1 MRGLL
6 TDIQMSAV
14 RIAGAWMEEHA
25 GEDMYKEL
33 MLLGLL
39 AEHPMYGQQIREVIE
54 LHHHNFASFIKKPTM
69 YYQLDRLVTE
79 GLLEVHNEAV
89 EAPGPG
95 LAHQDVS
102 LRERE
107 VYHLTKAGRQ
117 RFISLLHEALQA
129 YEPGP
134 SVIDAAV
141 FFLDQIAPQE
151 AVHLLQARRERL
163 VRERSQV
170 TEQITT
176 MREQDQAHLIV
187 NDHTCTLLD
196 AEIGWL
202 ERTIARLSL
211 PHASSQER

>member
-1 MRGLL
+1 
-6 TDIQMSAV
+6 
-14 RIAGAWMEEHA
+14 
-25 GEDMYKEL
+25 MYKEL

-54 LHHHNFASFIKKPTM
+54 LHHDAFASFIKKPTM
-69 YYQLDRLVTE
+69 YYQLDRLVAE
-79 GLLEVHNEAV
+79 GLLEVRNEAV
-89 EAPGPG
+89 NAPGPG
-95 LAHQDVS
+95 LAHQDVA

-107 VYHLTKAGRQ
+107 VYYLTEAGRQ
-117 RFISLLHEALQA
+117 RFTSLLREALQA

-151 AVHLLQARRERL
+151 AVRLLQARRERL
-163 VRERSQV
+163 VRVRSQV
-170 TEQITT
+170 TEQSAT
-176 MREQDQAHLIV
+176 MHEQNRAHLIV

-196 AEIGWL
+196 GEIGWL

-211 PHASSQER
+211 PRVVMQER

>member
-1 MRGLL
+1 
-6 TDIQMSAV
+6 
-14 RIAGAWMEEHA
+14 
-25 GEDMYKEL
+25 MYKEL

-54 LHHHNFASFIKKPTM
+54 LHHDAFASFIKKPTM

-79 GLLEVHNEAV
+79 GFLEVRSEAV

-95 LAHQDVS
+95 LAHQDVA

-107 VYHLTKAGRQ
+107 VYYLTETGRKH
-117 RFISLLHEALQA
+117 FVSLLREALQA

-141 FFLDQIAPQE
+141 FFIDQLAPLE
-151 AVHLLQARRERL
+151 AARLLQARLERL
-163 VRERSQV
+163 VSARSQV
-170 TEQITT
+170 AEQIAT
-176 MREQDQAHLIV
+176 MREQDRAHVIV
-187 NDHTCTLLD
+187 NDHACTLLD
-196 AEIGWL
+196 AEIAWL

-211 PHASSQER
+211 PQSTTSEQGQVRK

>member
-1 MRGLL
+1 
-6 TDIQMSAV
+6 
-14 RIAGAWMEEHA
+14 
-25 GEDMYKEL
+25 MYKEL

-54 LHHHNFASFIKKPTM
+54 RHHDAFASFIKKPTM
-69 YYQLDRLVTE
+69 YYQLDRLAAE
-79 GLLEVHNEAV
+79 GLLEVRSEVV

-95 LAHQDVS
+95 LAHQEMS

-107 VYHLTKAGRQ
+107 VYYITEAGRQ
-117 RFISLLHEALQA
+117 RFAHLLREALQA

-141 FFLDQIAPQE
+141 FFLDQLPPQE
-151 AVHLLQARRERL
+151 AVSLLEKRRKRL
-163 VRERSQV
+163 VRYREQV
-170 TEQITT
+170 AEQIAS
-176 MREQDQAHLIV
+176 MREQDRAHLIV
-187 NDHTCTLLD
+187 NDHTMTVLD

-211 PHASSQER
+211 PRTVTQER

>member
-1 MRGLL
+1 
-6 TDIQMSAV
+6 
-14 RIAGAWMEEHA
+14 
-25 GEDMYKEL
+25 MYKEL

-54 LHHHNFASFIKKPTM
+54 LHHDTFASFIKKPTM
-69 YYQLDRLVTE
+69 YYQLDRLVAE
-79 GLLEVHNEAV
+79 GMLEVRIEAV

-95 LAHQDVS
+95 LAHQDVA

-107 VYHLTKAGRQ
+107 VYYLTEAGRQ
-117 RFISLLHEALQA
+117 RFTSLLREALQA

-141 FFLDQIAPQE
+141 FFIDQLAPQE
-151 AVHLLQARRERL
+151 AVRLLEARRERL
-163 VRERSQV
+163 VRVRSQV
-170 TEQITT
+170 AEQIAS
-176 MREQDQAHLIV
+176 MSEQDQAHLIV
-187 NDHTCTLLD
+187 NDHTSTLLD

-211 PHASSQER
+211 TRTVTREQERVS

>member
-1 MRGLL
+1 
-6 TDIQMSAV
+6 
-14 RIAGAWMEEHA
+14 
-25 GEDMYKEL
+25 MYKEL

-54 LHHHNFASFIKKPTM
+54 RHHDAFASFIKKPTM
-69 YYQLDRLVTE
+69 YYQLDRLVAQ
-79 GLLEVHNEAV
+79 GLLEVRSKVV

-95 LAHQDVS
+95 LAHQEMA

-107 VYHLTKAGRQ
+107 VYYITEAGRQ
-117 RFISLLHEALQA
+117 RFAHLLREALQA

-141 FFLDQIAPQE
+141 FFLDRLAPQE
-151 AVHLLQARRERL
+151 AVRLLEARRERL
-163 VRERSQV
+163 VRTRSQV
-170 TEQITT
+170 AEQMAS
-176 MREQDQAHLIV
+176 MREQDRSHVIV
-187 NDHTCTLLD
+187 NDHAMTLLD

-211 PHASSQER
+211 PREAPSEQKRVP